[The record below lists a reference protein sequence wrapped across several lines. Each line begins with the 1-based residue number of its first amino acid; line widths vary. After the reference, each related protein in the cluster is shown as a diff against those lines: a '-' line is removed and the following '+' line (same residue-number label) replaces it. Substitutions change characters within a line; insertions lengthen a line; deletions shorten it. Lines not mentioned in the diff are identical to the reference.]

1 MKSLSIL
8 IVLGIPCFINIAH
21 ADIPPA
27 YHKIADDYQIPV
39 DVLYAVMLQESGKTI
54 PDSSTSHSVSSNQY
68 LPWPWV
74 LNVEL
79 KPYYF
84 DSRETASFALRQF
97 LAVDQH
103 ARIAVGLGQIYLPS
117 HGHLFDDK
125 TSLLDPGVNL
135 NYAAQILASEFQW
148 TLKQAKPNWWVA
160 VGRYHTPSN
169 ASLAKSYR
177 EDVFHRCQKISE
189 NCTHYGAI

>member
-1 MKSLSIL
+1 MKSLRIYL
-8 IVLGIPCFINIAH
+8 ALFLPCIATMVH
-21 ADIPPA
+21 AGIPPA

-39 DVLYAVMLQESGKTI
+39 DVLYAVMLQESGKLTAA
-54 PDSSTSHSVSSNQY
+54 HY

-84 DSRETASFALRQF
+84 DSREQAELALKQF
-97 LAVDQH
+97 LAVDKN

-117 HGHLFDDK
+117 HGHLFDNK
-125 TSLLDPGVNL
+125 TTLLDPSINL
-135 NYAAQILASEFQW
+135 NYAAQILTSEFQW
-148 TLKQAKPNWWVA
+148 TLKQSKPNWWVA

-169 ASLAKSYR
+169 PALAKSYR
-177 EDVFHRCQKISE
+177 EDVYHRCEKISDL
-189 NCTHYGAI
+189 CAHYGAI